1 MARGKLNFLSKLMM
15 LVVTFGRSFNQWP
28 YTDSKQYDVLAVI
41 YGYYVGH
48 FSRMVKAMQ
57 HGNPLSITHVST
69 KLELKEAINLL
80 LSNPEILE
88 ANQGASKEAYES
100 LSSCIV
106 SSIWNLLS
114 C

>member
-1 MARGKLNFLSKLMM
+1 MA
-15 LVVTFGRSFNQWP
+15 
-28 YTDSKQYDVLAVI
+28 
-41 YGYYVGH
+41 
-48 FSRMVKAMQ
+48 KAMQ

>member
-1 MARGKLNFLSKLMM
+1 
-15 LVVTFGRSFNQWP
+15 WP

-41 YGYYVGH
+41 YGDFGAVAGWWRRRYYVGH